1 MCTKN
6 VGFGRNL
13 KSPSLD
19 FSHDVTTLAKRGQM
33 GGYNKNKMGTSQI
46 NVILLYK
53 HLCYYIRLNSQSL
66 TMIYIFVLCDL

>member
-19 FSHDVTTLAKRGQM
+19 FSHDVTTLAKREQI
-33 GGYNKNKMGTSQI
+33 GGYNKNTMGTSQI
-46 NVILLYK
+46 YVYYCISIYVI
-53 HLCYYIRLNSQSL
+53 
-66 TMIYIFVLCDL
+66 IFV